1 MSATNASAALRC
13 FALVSAD
20 ADTEP
25 AVALAW
31 GMTLPDDSVMVVGWR
46 DGQTT
51 VVALCRSIGNACRM
65 YDGADVRWLDQ
76 QPTVMARQDGEVR
89 P

>member
-1 MSATNASAALRC
+1 MSAANASAALRC
-13 FALVSAD
+13 FALVP
-20 ADTEP
+20 ADTDTGP

-51 VVALCRSIGNACRM
+51 GIALCRTLGNACRM
-65 YDGADVRWLDQ
+65 YEGADVRWLDQ
-76 QPTVMARQDGEVR
+76 PPTVLARHDGEVR